1 VAHGPFTANATVRW
15 VSRWD
20 AFPFHPL
27 LVRNLNSAAN
37 DNGSDHGLPVGSAM
51 DHLPRAPPRSASM
64 DALHVRLNGFLSYLW
79 QPRRSRPLPQHC
91 AERRWKS
98 IANGVSRLGSA
109 RTHRYYCGMRSRELC
124 CHVTVS
130 VDAGAGSRRDI
141 KRCGGNAR
149 TRKFSGHRET
159 ACFARDGGKDA
170 EQVVEE
176 TLGGT
181 PPHAR
186 DAKVI

>member
-1 VAHGPFTANATVRW
+1 
-15 VSRWD
+15 
-20 AFPFHPL
+20 
-27 LVRNLNSAAN
+27 
-37 DNGSDHGLPVGSAM
+37 
-51 DHLPRAPPRSASM
+51 
-64 DALHVRLNGFLSYLW
+64 
-79 QPRRSRPLPQHC
+79 
-91 AERRWKS
+91 
-98 IANGVSRLGSA
+98 
-109 RTHRYYCGMRSRELC
+109 MRSRELC